1 MNAPAPVPVPADID
15 IQDRVLFGLT
25 VRQLLMLAPS
35 GLAAA
40 LIWKSLGAIMPPE
53 LIMPLALTPV
63 ALCAAVAI
71 GRVDGIGLDRLIAA
85 AVTMPRQP
93 LAAGRGETA
102 SLRMERSSKANPRT
116 RVLTGPVRD
125 VAEDGLIDLGTAGF
139 ARAVDVGSV
148 NFDLLGPSEQTGM
161 VAALARLCYGLDAHM
176 QISIATRP
184 VDLSG
189 YLDALAD
196 RAAAAASPA
205 VAASARSHASWLAG
219 LVRTQ
224 GLLDRQI
231 TVVACAKS
239 AEAADRAVNAVGDFT
254 AAIGADW
261 ALLDRS
267 GVCERV
273 RAGIDP
279 FGTPGR
285 RIA

>member
-1 MNAPAPVPVPADID
+1 VNTPGSVPVPADID

-25 VRQLLMLAPS
+25 VRQLIMLAPS
-35 GLAAA
+35 ALAAG
-40 LIWKSLGAIMPPE
+40 LIWQSLKTIVPPE
-53 LIMPLALTPV
+53 LIMPLALVPV

-71 GRVDGIGLDRLIAA
+71 GRIDGIGLDRLIAA
-85 AVTMPRQP
+85 AVIMPRQA
-93 LAAGRGETA
+93 LAAGRGEVA
-102 SLRMERSSKANPRT
+102 SLRMERVGKAAPAT
-116 RVLTGPVRD
+116 GVLTGPVRD
-125 VAEDGLIDLGTAGF
+125 VAADGLIDLGAAGF

-148 NFDLLGPSEQTGM
+148 NFDLLGPGEQTSM
-161 VAALARLCYGLDAHM
+161 VAALARLCYGLDAHL
-176 QISIATRP
+176 QIVVATRP

-189 YLDALAD
+189 YVEALDD
-196 RAAAAASPA
+196 RAAAHPNPA

-239 AEAADRAVNAVGDFT
+239 AEAADRAAGAVGDFA

-261 ALLDRS
+261 TLLDRA

-273 RAGIDP
+273 RAGVDP